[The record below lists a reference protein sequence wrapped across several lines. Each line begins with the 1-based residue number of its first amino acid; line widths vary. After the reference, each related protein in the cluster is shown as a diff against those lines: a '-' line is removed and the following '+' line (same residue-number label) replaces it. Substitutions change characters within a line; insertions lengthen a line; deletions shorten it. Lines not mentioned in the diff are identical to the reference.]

1 MSDIGY
7 EYFGDDLCCFVNID
21 YGYIHNLITYDRELS
36 KDISVEDAN
45 KIIREL
51 FEGKYNLTKKID
63 NAIESEFK
71 EIIKRKEV
79 KDA

>member
-1 MSDIGY
+1 MSDISY
-7 EYFGDDLCCFVNID
+7 EYFGDDLSYYVNVD
-21 YGYIHNLITYDRELS
+21 YGYIHTLITHHLKLS

-79 KDA
+79 SNA